1 MASISDEI
9 EQFILSVLSDD
20 DSVKLSRNDLAHY
33 FSVAPSQINYVLAT
47 RFNFDKGYIIES
59 KRGGGGCITLVRI
72 SDNKDDILP
81 ELVQELDNIDV
92 LTFNRA
98 SNFTDRLVRDEV
110 ITKEEG
116 EIIKS
121 AISDKALNFPTHVGK
136 LRKNIFKEIV
146 IGLMRR

>member
-1 MASISDEI
+1 MANISDEI

-72 SDNKDDILP
+72 SDNKDELLP
-81 ELVQELDNIDV
+81 ELIQELDNIDV
-92 LTFNRA
+92 LTYNRA
-98 SNFTDRLVRDEV
+98 SNFLDRLEKDE
-110 ITKEEG
+110 IINKEESD
-116 EIIKS
+116 IIRT

-136 LRKNIFKEIV
+136 IRKNIFKEIL

>member
-1 MASISDEI
+1 MANISDEI

-72 SDNKDDILP
+72 SDNKDELLP
-81 ELVQELDNIDV
+81 ELIQELDNIDV
-92 LTFNRA
+92 LTYNRA
-98 SNFTDRLVRDEV
+98 NNFLDRLEKDEIV
-110 ITKEEG
+110 NKQESD
-116 EIIKS
+116 IIRT

-136 LRKNIFKEIV
+136 LRKNIFKEIL